1 MGLLTVSIKD
11 DALEVGLVVVGIA
24 AVIWYVEAKYQAAGG
39 VVGLSSS
46 LFTSAAGAL
55 FSGGDPTPGLGAIPD
70 QTTLGAANGTMNP
83 ASAASSGA
91 LNSILN
97 SSLTMQS
104 IGM

>member
-1 MGLLTVSIKD
+1 MSAKNDL
-11 DALEVGLVVVGIA
+11 LEVAAVVAVVGG
-24 AVIWYVEAKYQAAGG
+24 VVWYLEQQYQSAGG
-39 VVGLSSS
+39 VVGLSTS
-46 LFTSAAGAL
+46 LFSWAAGGTTPA
-55 FSGGDPTPGLGAIPD
+55 TPGDGALPD

-83 ASAASSGA
+83 ATPGSSGV

>member
-1 MGLLTVSIKD
+1 VSLKD

-55 FSGGDPTPGLGAIPD
+55 FSGGDPTPGMGAIPD
-70 QTTLGAANGTMNP
+70 QTTLNTTNATQ
-83 ASAASSGA
+83 SDTV
-91 LNSILN
+91 NSLLN